1 MIHHFICY
9 DCQSNAACDF
19 QVHGDYK
26 EDVGVK
32 LERPAEAD
40 EAMVGQEV
48 AAAE

>member
-1 MIHHFICY
+1 MRTEVLMRPML
-9 DCQSNAACDF
+9 SVTF

-32 LERPAEAD
+32 LDRPADGD
-40 EAMVGQEV
+40 EVIPGAEEV